1 MQHNKKN
8 EVYAKQLRQN
18 MTPWERKLW
27 YCFLRDYPVRFQRQK
42 CIDQFI
48 ADFYC
53 FRAKL
58 VIELDGGGHYDPE
71 KEEKDRT
78 RTEILEKY
86 GLKVLRF
93 CNLDIDNNLYG
104 VCTMIDREVK
114 ERMKGAFWR
123 RARSTRCLT

>member
-1 MQHNKKN
+1 MNNFHFSNETEKK
-8 EVYAKQLRQN
+8 YALACLEFAKIIG
-18 MTPWERKLW
+18 K
-27 YCFLRDYPVRFQRQK
+27 YIV
-42 CIDQFI
+42 
-48 ADFYC
+48 DFYC
-53 FRAKL
+53 AKARL
-58 VIELDGGGHYDPE
+58 VVELDGGGHYDPE

-114 ERMKGAFWR
+114 ERMKGG
-123 RARSTRCLT
+123 